1 MSKFRCDY
9 IYFGDYK
16 MPVSEDEDAGLDS
29 LIEAIHM
36 YRNKEI
42 SSTELLASLACT
54 QQIVKN
60 TETIRNSRERIYK
73 ELVHNFV
80 DLKQYIDVYR
90 FEMAKD
96 PELKEICSDIQKL

>member
-60 TETIRNSRERIYK
+60 TEPLEKAVKGYIKSLSTTLRI
-73 ELVHNFV
+73 LNNTLMFI
-80 DLKQYIDVYR
+80 DLKW
-90 FEMAKD
+90 
-96 PELKEICSDIQKL
+96 LKIPN